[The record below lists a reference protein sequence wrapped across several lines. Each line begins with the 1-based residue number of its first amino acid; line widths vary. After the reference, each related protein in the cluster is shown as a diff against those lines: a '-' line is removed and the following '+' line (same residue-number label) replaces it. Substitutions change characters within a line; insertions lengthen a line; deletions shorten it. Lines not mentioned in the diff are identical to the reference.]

1 MPLPSSPPHPPSR
14 ALLSLEV
21 CKVQQYPF
29 TESQQVVGYDWE
41 LYLAEIAVD
50 ICKEQSPKSLYFV
63 RCVGGQ
69 HA

>member
-1 MPLPSSPPHPPSR
+1 M
-14 ALLSLEV
+14 EV